1 MKTQKLYSKL
11 YLVEDWIE
19 YYKGASKRELKA
31 TLKDLKNHLDTR
43 KRNQKDA
50 IIALLA

>member
-1 MKTQKLYSKL
+1 MKTQKSYSELYT
-11 YLVEDWIE
+11 VEDWLK
-19 YYKGASKRELKA
+19 YYKGAGRMELKSA
-31 TLKDLKNHLDTR
+31 LKELKNHLDTR